1 MKKEQYTVLIVDDD
15 DLFRQFVK
23 YLLEKKLNLRVVD
36 FKTPNQAM
44 EYLQNNPP
52 DLLIL
57 DMEMPEMDG
66 YSFLYKIRN
75 DSKLEKL
82 PVIPCTG
89 LASKELFT
97 SVLRLGIADYILKP
111 VTDKLLLEKVSRT
124 LRFYYENDS
133 DFTDANH

>member
-1 MKKEQYTVLIVDDD
+1 MEREKYTVLIVDDD

-23 YLLEKKLNLRVVD
+23 YILEKKLNLFVVD
-36 FKTPNQAM
+36 FKTPIQAM
-44 EYLQNNPP
+44 EYLQGNPP

-75 DSKLEKL
+75 DPKLENL
-82 PVIPCTG
+82 PVIPCTA

-97 SVLRLGIADYILKP
+97 SVLRLGITDYILKP
-111 VTDKLLLEKVSRT
+111 TTEKLLLEKVSRA
-124 LRFYYENDS
+124 LSYHYDNDS
-133 DFTDANH
+133 DSPESN